1 MEKVKIDGSRIGLK
15 KNVVINRSVGTEK
28 RAKRIELEIMKAQ
41 AAQYNESNQTEF
53 LESALDTVDKMID
66 YVKVTMK
73 LTEKQVEELED
84 NVTEE
89 ELGSFVGYIS
99 SRLRGVSDEEFDEYM
114 KEQTEEVET
123 DPKSEKQ
130 D

>member
-1 MEKVKIDGSRIGLK
+1 
-15 KNVVINRSVGTEK
+15 
-28 RAKRIELEIMKAQ
+28 
-41 AAQYNESNQTEF
+41 
-53 LESALDTVDKMID
+53 
-66 YVKVTMK
+66 MK